1 MLRFINLLRG
11 FPMSGKASDNKV
23 TCGQAKMPIAVLGA
37 GCAALSLAARSN
49 AFSSHQFTIID
60 PETHVSDDHIWGF
73 WAMPWL
79 DHVTSVT
86 RKTWHNWRIISP
98 DLMLD
103 LSSKTHPY
111 CALSRHEWL
120 AHCRQRAKDAG
131 VSIVHSLD
139 HLNPKQ
145 ILDSRPPKYPPG
157 ALLQHFLGYEITSNH
172 DVFNPDTAILMDFR
186 CDQSRG
192 VHFIY
197 HLPFTQRRALVES
210 TLFSTSLV
218 SEDFYDK
225 AIKHYLANHLG
236 CTNYTIKRRERGVIP
251 MASLQQRELDLTG
264 IGANGGAIRP
274 SSGYAFSFIQK
285 QIDQISNN
293 AKPGKPLQVKK
304 PHSRFELMM
313 DQIFLKVI
321 RRQPTLAPVIFTSLA
336 RYLNGDEFACFLSG
350 KSSMK
355 IWLKV
360 VFAMPT
366 WPFLFALLP
375 HTTNKY
381 RDNQNTKDHNLG
393 QKK

>member
-1 MLRFINLLRG
+1 MLRFISLLRG
-11 FPMSGKASDNKV
+11 FPMSGKASNNRINS
-23 TCGQAKMPIAVLGA
+23 GQAKMSIAVLGA

-49 AFSSHQFTIID
+49 SFLFHQFTIID

-86 RKTWHNWRIISP
+86 RKTWHNWRIIGP
-98 DLMLD
+98 DLMLN
-103 LSSKTHPY
+103 LSSETHPY

-120 AHCRQRAKDAG
+120 THCRQQAKDAG

-139 HLNPKQ
+139 HLNPRQ
-145 ILDSRPPKYPPG
+145 ILDSRPPKSPPG
-157 ALLQHFLGYEITSNH
+157 ALLQHFLGYEITSSY

-197 HLPFTQRRALVES
+197 YLPFTQRRALVES
-210 TLFSTSLV
+210 TLFSPSLV

-236 CTNYTIKRRERGVIP
+236 CTDYTIERRERGVIP
-251 MASLQQRELDLTG
+251 MASLQQHDSDLTG

-285 QIDQISNN
+285 QIDQISSN
-293 AKPGKPLQVKK
+293 AKPGKPLRVKK
-304 PHSRFELMM
+304 PHSRFELLM
-313 DQIFLKVI
+313 DQIFLRVI
-321 RRQPTLAPVIFTSLA
+321 RRQPALAPVIFTSLA

-350 KSSMK
+350 EATAK

-366 WPFLFALLP
+366 WPFLFAFLP
-375 HTTNKY
+375 HTIKKY
-381 RDNQNTKDHNLG
+381 RDNQNCRDQDLG
-393 QKK
+393 QHK

>member
-1 MLRFINLLRG
+1 MLRFISLLRG
-11 FPMSGKASDNKV
+11 FPMSGKASNNRINS
-23 TCGQAKMPIAVLGA
+23 GQAKMSIAVLGA
-37 GCAALSLAARSN
+37 GCAALSLAARSH

-86 RKTWHNWRIISP
+86 RKTWHNWRIIGP
-98 DLMLD
+98 DLMLN
-103 LSSKTHPY
+103 LSSETHPY

-120 AHCRQRAKDAG
+120 THCRQQAKDAG

-139 HLNPKQ
+139 HLNPRQ
-145 ILDSRPPKYPPG
+145 ILDSRPPKSPPG
-157 ALLQHFLGYEITSNH
+157 ALLQHFLGYEITSSY

-197 HLPFTQRRALVES
+197 YLPFTQRRALVES
-210 TLFSTSLV
+210 TLFSPSLV

-236 CTNYTIKRRERGVIP
+236 CTDYTIERRERGVIP
-251 MASLQQRELDLTG
+251 MASLQQHDSDLTG

-285 QIDQISNN
+285 QIDQISSN
-293 AKPGKPLQVKK
+293 AKPGEPLRVKK
-304 PHSRFELMM
+304 PHSRFELLM
-313 DQIFLKVI
+313 DQIFLRVI
-321 RRQPTLAPVIFTSLA
+321 GRQPALAPLIFTSLA

-350 KSSMK
+350 EATAK

-366 WPFLFALLP
+366 WPFLFAFLP
-375 HTTNKY
+375 HTIKKY
-381 RDNQNTKDHNLG
+381 RDNQNCRDQDLG
-393 QKK
+393 QHK

>member
-1 MLRFINLLRG
+1 MLRFISLLRG
-11 FPMSGKASDNKV
+11 FPMSGKASDNRINS
-23 TCGQAKMPIAVLGA
+23 GQAKMSIAVLGA

-49 AFSSHQFTIID
+49 SFLSHQFTIID

-86 RKTWHNWRIISP
+86 RKTWHNWRIIGP
-98 DLMLD
+98 DLMLN
-103 LSSKTHPY
+103 LSSETHPY

-120 AHCRQRAKDAG
+120 THCRQQAKDAG

-139 HLNPKQ
+139 HLNPRQ
-145 ILDSRPPKYPPG
+145 ILDSRPPKSPPG
-157 ALLQHFLGYEITSNH
+157 ALLQHFLGYEITSSY

-197 HLPFTQRRALVES
+197 YLPFTQRRALVES
-210 TLFSTSLV
+210 TLFSPSLV

-236 CTNYTIKRRERGVIP
+236 CTDYTIERRERGVIP
-251 MASLQQRELDLTG
+251 MASLQQHDSDLTG

-285 QIDQISNN
+285 QIDQISSN
-293 AKPGKPLQVKK
+293 AKPGKPLRVKK
-304 PHSRFELMM
+304 PHSRFELLM
-313 DQIFLKVI
+313 DQIFLRVI
-321 RRQPTLAPVIFTSLA
+321 RRQPALAPVIFTSLA

-350 KSSMK
+350 EATAK

-360 VFAMPT
+360 VFAMPK
-366 WPFLFALLP
+366 WPFLFAFLP
-375 HTTNKY
+375 HTIKKY
-381 RDNQNTKDHNLG
+381 RDNQNCRDQDLG
-393 QKK
+393 QHK

>member
-1 MLRFINLLRG
+1 MYSS
-11 FPMSGKASDNKV
+11 P
-23 TCGQAKMPIAVLGA
+23 TKMPIAVLGA

-60 PETHVSDDHIWGF
+60 PETHVADDHIWGF

-79 DHVTSVT
+79 DHVANFT

-98 DLMLD
+98 DLVLE

-120 AHCRQRAKDAG
+120 THCRQRAKDAG

-145 ILDSRPPKYPPG
+145 ILDSRPPKSPPG
-157 ALLQHFLGYEITSNH
+157 ALLQHFLGYEITSNN
-172 DVFNPDTAILMDFR
+172 DVFKPDTAILMDFR

-197 HLPFTQRRALVES
+197 YLPFTQRRALVES
-210 TLFSTSLV
+210 TIFSPSLV

-225 AIKHYLANHLG
+225 AIKDYLADHLD
-236 CTNYTIKRRERGVIP
+236 CLDYTINRRERGVIP
-251 MASLQQRELDLTG
+251 MASLQQRDPDLTG

-285 QIDQISNN
+285 QIDQISNS
-293 AKPGKPLQVKK
+293 AKPERMLQVKN

-313 DQIFLKVI
+313 DQIFLRVI

-336 RYLNGDEFACFLSG
+336 RRLNGDEFACFLSG
-350 KSSMK
+350 EATIKT
-355 IWLKV
+355 WLKV

-366 WPFLFALLP
+366 WPFLSSLLP
-375 HTTNKY
+375 QITKKNRYK
-381 RDNQNTKDHNLG
+381 QNTKDQNPR
-393 QKK
+393 QSK

>member
-1 MLRFINLLRG
+1 
-11 FPMSGKASDNKV
+11 MSGKALDNEV
-23 TCGQAKMPIAVLGA
+23 NSEGAKMPVAVLGA

-49 AFSSHQFTIID
+49 AFPSHQFTIID

-79 DHVTSVT
+79 SHVTSVT

-98 DLMLD
+98 DLMLE

-120 AHCRQRAKDAG
+120 NQCRQRATNAG
-131 VSIVHSLD
+131 VRIVNSLD
-139 HLNPKQ
+139 HLNPRQ
-145 ILDSRPPKYPPG
+145 ILDSRPPKSPPG

-172 DVFNPDTAILMDFR
+172 DVFEPDTAILMDFR
-186 CDQSRG
+186 CDQTRG

-197 HLPFTQRRALVES
+197 YLPFTQRRALVES

-225 AIKHYLANHLG
+225 AIKRYLTDPLG
-236 CTNYTIKRRERGVIP
+236 CTDYTIKRRERGVIP
-251 MASLQQRELDLTG
+251 MASLQQRESDITG

-285 QIDQISNN
+285 QIDQISNS

-304 PHSRFELMM
+304 PHSRFEIMM

-321 RRQPTLAPVIFTSLA
+321 RRQPSLAPVIFTSLA

-350 KSSMK
+350 EANIK

-366 WPFLFALLP
+366 WPFLLALLP
-375 HTTNKY
+375 HTTKKN
-381 RDNQNTKDHNLG
+381 RDNQNTRDQNLE
-393 QKK
+393 QNQ

>member
-1 MLRFINLLRG
+1 ML
-11 FPMSGKASDNKV
+11 GKALDNQVK
-23 TCGQAKMPIAVLGA
+23 CGQAKMPIAVLGA
-37 GCAALSLAARSN
+37 GCAALSLAARNN

-98 DLMLD
+98 DIMLD

-120 AHCRQRAKDAG
+120 THCRQQAKDAG
-131 VSIVHSLD
+131 VSIIHSLD
-139 HLNPKQ
+139 HLNPEQ
-145 ILDSRPPKYPPG
+145 ILDSRPPKSPQG

-197 HLPFTQRRALVES
+197 YLPFTQRRALVES
-210 TLFSTSLV
+210 TLFSPSLAP
-218 SEDFYDK
+218 EDFYDK
-225 AIKHYLANHLG
+225 AIKDYLANHLN
-236 CTNYTIKRRERGVIP
+236 CTHYTIKRRERGVIP
-251 MASLQQRELDLTG
+251 MARLQQRESHLTG

-285 QIDQISNN
+285 QIDQISNS
-293 AKPGKPLQVKK
+293 AKPGKLLQVKN
-304 PHSRFELMM
+304 PHSHFELMM
-313 DQIFLKVI
+313 DNIFLKVI

-336 RYLNGDEFACFLSG
+336 RYLNGDEFSCFLSG
-350 KSSMK
+350 KATMK

-360 VFAMPT
+360 VFSMPK
-366 WPFLFALLP
+366 WPFLLSLLP
-375 HTTNKY
+375 QITKKY
-381 RDNQNTKDHNLG
+381 RDNQKTRDQNLG
-393 QKK
+393 QNK

>member
-1 MLRFINLLRG
+1 MN
-11 FPMSGKASDNKV
+11 S
-23 TCGQAKMPIAVLGA
+23 GQAKMPIAILGA

-60 PETHVSDDHIWGF
+60 PETHVTDDHIWGF

-79 DHVTSVT
+79 DHVTSTT
-86 RKTWHNWRIISP
+86 RKKWHNWRIVSP
-98 DLMLD
+98 DLTLE

-111 CALSRHEWL
+111 CALSRHKWL
-120 AHCRQRAKDAG
+120 THCRQRAKDAG

-139 HLNPKQ
+139 HLNPTQ
-145 ILDSRPPKYPPG
+145 ILDSRPPKPPQG
-157 ALLQHFLGYEITSNH
+157 ALLQHFLGYEITSNN
-172 DVFNPDTAILMDFR
+172 DVFKPDTAILMDFR

-197 HLPFTQRRALVES
+197 YLPFTQRRALVES
-210 TLFSTSLV
+210 TLFSPSLV
-218 SEDFYDK
+218 TKDFYDK
-225 AIKHYLANHLG
+225 AIKDYLANHLN
-236 CTNYTIKRRERGVIP
+236 CTDYTIKRRERGVIP
-251 MASLQQRELDLTG
+251 MAKLQQRDSDLTG

-285 QIDQISNN
+285 QIDQILNC
-293 AKPGKPLQVKK
+293 AKPGKSLQVKT

-313 DQIFLKVI
+313 DQIFLRVI

-350 KSSMK
+350 KANIK

-360 VFAMPT
+360 VFSMPT
-366 WPFLFALLP
+366 WPFLLSLLP
-375 HTTNKY
+375 LNKKNIKTTK
-381 RDNQNTKDHNLG
+381 TP
-393 QKK
+393 

>member
-1 MLRFINLLRG
+1 
-11 FPMSGKASDNKV
+11 MSGKLSDDRLNSV
-23 TCGQAKMPIAVLGA
+23 QAKMPVAVIGA

-49 AFSSHQFTIID
+49 AFPSHQFTIID
-60 PETHVSDDHIWGF
+60 PETHVADDHIWGF

-79 DHVTSVT
+79 NHVTNVT

-98 DLMLD
+98 DLVLE
-103 LSSKTHPY
+103 LSSETHPY

-131 VSIVHSLD
+131 VSVVHSLH
-139 HLNPKQ
+139 HLNPGQ
-145 ILDSRPPKYPPG
+145 ILDSRPPKSPSG
-157 ALLQHFLGYEITSNH
+157 ALLQHFLGYEVTSNH
-172 DVFNPDTAILMDFR
+172 DVFKPDTAILMDFR

-197 HLPFTQRRALVES
+197 YLPFTKRRALVES
-210 TLFSTSLV
+210 TLFSDSLV
-218 SEDFYDK
+218 TKDFYDK
-225 AIKHYLANHLG
+225 AIRDYLGHHLNCKHYS
-236 CTNYTIKRRERGVIP
+236 IKRRERGVIP
-251 MASLQQRELDLTG
+251 MASLQQREPDLTG

-285 QIDQISNN
+285 QIDQISNS
-293 AKPGKPLQVKK
+293 AKPGKPLEVKK

-313 DQIFLKVI
+313 DQIFLRVI

-350 KSSMK
+350 EANTK

-375 HTTNKY
+375 HTTKKY
-381 RDNQNTKDHNLG
+381 RDSQNTRDQNLG
-393 QKK
+393 QNK

>member
-1 MLRFINLLRG
+1 MLRFISLLRG
-11 FPMSGKASDNKV
+11 FPMSGKASNNRINS
-23 TCGQAKMPIAVLGA
+23 GQAKMSIAVLGA

-49 AFSSHQFTIID
+49 SFLSHQFTIID

-86 RKTWHNWRIISP
+86 RKTWHNWRIIGP
-98 DLMLD
+98 DLMLN
-103 LSSKTHPY
+103 LSSETHPY

-120 AHCRQRAKDAG
+120 THCRQQAKDAG

-139 HLNPKQ
+139 HLNPRQ
-145 ILDSRPPKYPPG
+145 ILDSRPPKSPPG
-157 ALLQHFLGYEITSNH
+157 ALLQHFLGYEITSSY

-197 HLPFTQRRALVES
+197 YLPFTQRRALVES
-210 TLFSTSLV
+210 TLFSPSLV

-236 CTNYTIKRRERGVIP
+236 CTDYTIERRERGVIP
-251 MASLQQRELDLTG
+251 MASLQQHDSDLTG

-285 QIDQISNN
+285 QIDQISSN
-293 AKPGKPLQVKK
+293 AKPGKPLRVKK
-304 PHSRFELMM
+304 PHSRFELLM
-313 DQIFLKVI
+313 DQIFLRVI
-321 RRQPTLAPVIFTSLA
+321 RRQPALAPVIFTSLA

-350 KSSMK
+350 EATAK

-366 WPFLFALLP
+366 WPFLFAFLP
-375 HTTNKY
+375 HTIKKY
-381 RDNQNTKDHNLG
+381 RDNQNCRDQDLG
-393 QKK
+393 QHK

>member
-1 MLRFINLLRG
+1 
-11 FPMSGKASDNKV
+11 MSGKAPDNRV
-23 TCGQAKMPIAVLGA
+23 NSGQAKMPIAVLGA
-37 GCAALSLAARSN
+37 GCAALSLAARGN

-79 DHVTSVT
+79 DHVTSIT

-111 CALSRHEWL
+111 CALSRQEWL
-120 AHCRQRAKDAG
+120 THCRQQARDAG
-131 VSIVHSLD
+131 VSIAHSLD

-145 ILDSRPPKYPPG
+145 ILDSRPPKSPPG

-172 DVFNPDTAILMDFR
+172 DVFTPDTAILMDFR

-197 HLPFTQRRALVES
+197 CLPFTQRRALVES
-210 TLFSTSLV
+210 TLFSPSLV

-225 AIKHYLANHLG
+225 AIKNYLANHLG
-236 CTNYTIKRRERGVIP
+236 CTVYTIKRRERGVIP
-251 MASLQQRELDLTG
+251 MASLQQRESDLTG

-285 QIDQISNN
+285 QINQISNN

-350 KSSMK
+350 EANMK

-360 VFAMPT
+360 IFAMPT
-366 WPFLFALLP
+366 CPFLFALLP
-375 HTTNKY
+375 HTTKKY
-381 RDNQNTKDHNLG
+381 RDNQKTRDQNLD
-393 QKK
+393 QNK